1 MRKQVIHYFQS
12 RGCFYLETHRTVLN
26 QILRQSNNPLS
37 DGPFAVLVNHTR
49 LLDFDV
55 KRRYFRQEL
64 EKQDKVSNHL
74 TFENVS
80 CKGSS
85 PNFLSKIKRI

>member
-1 MRKQVIHYFQS
+1 MAFDATICMTYFEFFS
-12 RGCFYLETHRTVLN
+12 ETHRVVLN
-26 QILRQSNNPLS
+26 QILRQSTTPLS

-64 EKQDKVSNHL
+64 EKLDKVRL
-74 TFENVS
+74 
-80 CKGSS
+80 
-85 PNFLSKIKRI
+85 